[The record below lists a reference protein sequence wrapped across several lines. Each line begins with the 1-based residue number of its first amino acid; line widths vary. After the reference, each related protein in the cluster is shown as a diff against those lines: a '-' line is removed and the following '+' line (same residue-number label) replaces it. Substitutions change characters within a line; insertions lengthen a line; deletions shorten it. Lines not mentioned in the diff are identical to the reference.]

1 MSDNGAEVLRQ
12 VSSES
17 AVPSHRLDHALGDPM
32 AIEEVA
38 ALLGCSPWT
47 VRQRYLPQG
56 LPHLQAS
63 ARGKVVFFR
72 EQIIAWVEKR
82 QQRQK
87 GGKLR

>member
-38 ALLGCSPWT
+38 ALFGSAISLRGCPICRQALGARSSFSANKS
-47 VRQRYLPQG
+47 LPG
-56 LPHLQAS
+56 SKNDNNDRKEENCGDL
-63 ARGKVVFFR
+63 
-72 EQIIAWVEKR
+72 I
-82 QQRQK
+82 
-87 GGKLR
+87 